1 MRRNTIWGRSG
12 KFLLCVTG
20 LVCLFSMPQLLA
32 QRAGQA
38 TISGAVTDQSGAV
51 VPGAVVTATNQGTG
65 VSSTAQTNSAGQYV
79 FPYLP
84 LGTYTVHVKKEGFQ
98 TEVAND
104 VVLAAEQEAGLNF
117 TMKPGQVNEQVEVQ
131 ANAQGVETETAA
143 LSEVVDN
150 RSVNELPLNGRNPAD
165 LVLLTPGTTQLL
177 NPNPNAAQLSDVGQH
192 QGYTTFPIETGAT
205 SSGGRQGS
213 TVYFLDGA
221 YNQDNYHLLAAPFP
235 NPDATQEFKVIG
247 NNFDARYGFTEG
259 GVVSIVTKS
268 GTNDWHGDVFEFI
281 RNYAVNGTDYFSQ
294 STDLLKRNQ
303 FGGSLGGPIKKDKLF
318 VFGNYQGTRQ
328 RTSHLSGTG
337 YVPTVAMQQGDFSAY
352 CQTGFSSSSS
362 ALPGLCN
369 DRDSTGTLVE
379 HQLFVPSSNAYQ
391 GYSKSGTSLASIAA
405 GAYYQN
411 NFIDPT
417 TFAPAS
423 VTLASLM
430 PTNTVNK
437 YGALNVAGWPNIND
451 FNEETFRSDYN
462 VSEKQKISGR
472 AFINYFNQ
480 PPTSI
485 NFLSTDRSWIAHW
498 QSYAGTWTYTFNP
511 NVVNT
516 VTGSYSRL
524 YDHSNSGIKV
534 NGQTICYSKLIQV
547 NEPNTPCSIESFGA
561 GGGYDLGGIPFNAQ
575 NFNAI
580 NRYTW
585 GVSDSVSIVKGRH
598 MIVAGV
604 DVLRQY
610 WYENTD
616 WLGLPIVGFGG
627 GPNGQF
633 TGSGFADFLLGDLSS
648 FEQGGGESNEIHA
661 WMIAPYV
668 ADQFKVKPNLTL
680 DFGVRYEPWIGPN
693 VTGGRIASYVPG
705 QQSTRY
711 PNAPLGMIFAG
722 DRGLPSGG
730 VPSNYKKFFDPRFG
744 FAWQPKAL
752 SNTSVRG
759 AFGMFANPM
768 DYANFNHASDM
779 APFSPTFSF
788 NAGDV
793 GTCLASSGA
802 CIGNKIGFIPFQT
815 PWSVFSPTAGAS
827 PFPPFA
833 APGSVPSS
841 SVGITFPLSIGDGF
855 TTNFV
860 EGRTYTWNLSIE
872 HEFGNSWLTKAAY
885 VGAETDHQPIAS
897 DANYGQFFGVGD
909 PNNGARLNPNFGQ
922 VLIVNSNG
930 TANYQ
935 AAEFTLNRRFANGLQ
950 FNANYTYSHTIDWY
964 TTATTAFT
972 GGIFDPKCLKCN
984 RANSSIDV
992 PQAFNLSF
1000 IYSTPKLQ
1008 HRGMNA
1014 VLGGWQISGIWQA
1027 HSGNPTWLVSGTTT
1041 AWDTRGQDYPT
1052 YAAGHDSVTTKDWRN
1067 AYQGHAGLPG
1077 STSSYLDASEFVATP
1092 QGQKGGIGR
1101 NPTGM
1106 FYPGWNNWDTSLSK
1120 SFNLTERL
1128 GMQFRWEMYNAFN
1141 RETFHDFDNC
1151 WCGGNNPTFGQF
1163 YDSASTPRTMQLA
1176 VKLSF

>member
-1 MRRNTIWGRSG
+1 MRHESIGKREWTWFFSVTIAGLLIAAFLVPRS
-12 KFLLCVTG
+12 F
-20 LVCLFSMPQLLA
+20 A

-38 TISGAVTDQSGAV
+38 NISGVVTDQSGAV
-51 VPGAVVTATNQGTG
+51 IPDAAVAATNKATG
-65 VSSTAQTNSAGQYV
+65 VVSNATTNSSGQYV

-84 LGTYTVHVKKEGFQ
+84 AGMYTVQVKKEGFQ
-98 TEVAND
+98 TQVAND
-104 VVLAAEQEAGLNF
+104 VVLQAEQEAGLNF
-117 TMKPGQVNEQVEVQ
+117 AMKPGQANEQVEVQ
-131 ANAQGVETETAA
+131 ANAQAVETETAA
-143 LSEVVDN
+143 LSQTVDQ
-150 RSVNELPLNGRNPAD
+150 RSITELPLNGRNPAD
-165 LVLLTPGTTQLL
+165 LVLLTPGTTNVL
-177 NPNPNAAQLSDVGQH
+177 ASDVGQH
-192 QGYTTFPIETGAT
+192 QSYTTFPIETGAT

-213 TVYFLDGA
+213 TAYFLDGA
-221 YNQDNYHLLAAPFP
+221 YNMDNYHLLAAPFP

-259 GVVSIVTKS
+259 GVVSIVTRS
-268 GTNDWHGDVFEFI
+268 GTNAWHGDVFEFI
-281 RNYAVNGTDYFSQ
+281 RNYAVNGTEYFSQ

-303 FGGSLGGPIKKDKLF
+303 FGGSLGGPIKKDKWF
-318 VFGNYQGTRQ
+318 IFGNYQGTRQ
-328 RTSHLSGTG
+328 RRSVLSGTG
-337 YVPTVAMQQGDFSAY
+337 YVPTTAMRNGDFSAY

-379 HQLFVPSSNAYQ
+379 HQLFVPSSNNYQ
-391 GYSKSGTSLASIAA
+391 GFSKSGTPLSSITS
-405 GAYYQN
+405 GSYYQN
-411 NFIDPT
+411 NFINPS

-423 VTLASLM
+423 VTLANLM
-430 PTNTVNK
+430 PTNTDK
-437 YGALNVAGWPNIND
+437 YGALTVSGWPNIND
-451 FNEETFRSDYN
+451 FDEETFRSDYN
-462 VSEKQKISGR
+462 IGDHQKVSGR

-498 QSYAGTWTYTFNP
+498 QSYAGTWTWTINP
-511 NVVNT
+511 NTVNSF
-516 VTGSYSRL
+516 TGSYSRL
-524 YDHSNSGIKV
+524 FDHSNSGIKV

-547 NEPNTPCSIESFGA
+547 KEPNTPCSIESFGA

-580 NRYTW
+580 NRWTW
-585 GVSDSVSIVKGRH
+585 GVSDSLSIVKGRH
-598 MIVAGV
+598 LIVAGV

-616 WLGLPIVGFGG
+616 WLGLPILSFGG

-633 TGSGFADFLLGDLSS
+633 TGSGFADFLLGDMN
-648 FEQGGGESNEIHA
+648 FFMQGGGESNEIHA

-680 DFGVRYEPWIGPN
+680 DFGLRYEPWIGPN

-711 PNAPLGMIFAG
+711 PNAPTGMIFAG

-730 VPSNYKKFFDPRFG
+730 VPSNYKKFLDPRFG

-752 SNTSVRG
+752 SNTSIRG
-759 AFGMFANPM
+759 AIGMFANPM

-788 NAGDV
+788 SNGGGGV
-793 GTCLASSGA
+793 GLCVPSSGA
-802 CIGNKIGFIPFQT
+802 CIPNTNNIAYIPFQT
-815 PWSVFSPTAGAS
+815 PWSVFAPTGGTS

-833 APGSVPSS
+833 APGNVPPSSVP
-841 SVGITFPLSIGDGF
+841 ITYPLDIPDGF
-855 TTNFV
+855 TTKFV

-872 HEFGNSWLTKAAY
+872 HQFGNAWLAKAAY
-885 VGAETDHQPIAS
+885 VGTETDHQPIAS
-897 DANYGQFFGVGD
+897 DANYGQFFGAGN

-935 AAEFTLNRRFANGLQ
+935 GAEFTLDRRFANGFQ
-950 FNANYTYSHTIDWY
+950 FNANYTFSHTIDWY
-964 TTATTAFT
+964 STATTAFT
-972 GGIFDPKCLKCN
+972 SGIFDPRCLKCN

-992 PQAFNLSF
+992 PQALNLTF
-1000 IYSTPKLQ
+1000 VYTTPKL
-1008 HRGMNA
+1008 RGRGLNA
-1014 VLGGWQISGIWQA
+1014 LLGGWEVSGIWQA

-1041 AWDTRGQDYPT
+1041 AWDDRGQDYPT
-1052 YAAGHDSVTTKDWRN
+1052 YASGHSSVVTKNWRD
-1067 AYQGHAGLPG
+1067 AWIPHAGFPG
-1077 STSSYLDASEFVATP
+1077 GPASYLDSSEFVQTP

-1106 FYPGWNNWDTSLSK
+1106 FYPGWNNWDTNLSK
-1120 SFNLTERL
+1120 NFNLTERL
-1128 GMQFRWEMYNAFN
+1128 GMQLRWEMYNAFN

-1163 YDSASTPRTMQLA
+1163 YDSSSTPRTMQLA
-1176 VKLSF
+1176 VKLTF